1 MHEACTKTRTS
12 HLVEVL
18 YFNLY
23 SFGLKSP
30 LVQAPSQVTFFLKK
44 TFSVGIL
51 GTIGT
56 PSFHPTWA
64 YLTKYFCEF
73 SCSKFQK
80 TNQNLI

>member
-30 LVQAPSQVTFFLKK
+30 LVQAPFTGYILSEKNLFSRYLGDYWYTFI
-44 TFSVGIL
+44 SSNVGIFNKIL
-51 GTIGT
+51 
-56 PSFHPTWA
+56 
-64 YLTKYFCEF
+64 L
-73 SCSKFQK
+73 
-80 TNQNLI
+80 